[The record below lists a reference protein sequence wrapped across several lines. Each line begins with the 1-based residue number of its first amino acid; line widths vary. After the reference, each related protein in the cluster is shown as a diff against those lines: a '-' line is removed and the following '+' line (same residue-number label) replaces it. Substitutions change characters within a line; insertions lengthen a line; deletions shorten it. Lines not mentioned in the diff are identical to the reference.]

1 MTILTIWGTHVWLLF
16 CMLKLGTMGY
26 GLWLWSKL
34 LISRKMLYIHRNCIF
49 CLFRNISLNWLLHKM
64 SILYWYTLYYKK
76 LYLFKTLN
84 NFLASA
90 TSTLS
95 FSNSTFFILQLNALY
110 RDKVGWKWSWSSI
123 RNKAIWPWNKISAI
137 FELYYETSRTL
148 KTFWCMT

>member
-26 GLWLWSKL
+26 GLCINNMPMVMKWATYFSK
-34 LISRKMLYIHRNCIF
+34 KMLLHCLEIVFFF
-49 CLFRNISLNWLLHKM
+49 CLFRNISLNWPLHKM

-76 LYLFKTLN
+76 LYLFNTLN

-137 FELYYETSRTL
+137 FELYYE
-148 KTFWCMT
+148 KE